1 MDICT
6 FVKKTADNFP
16 DLGIKYA
23 TGVEKYPHWCPITMV
38 NVFFIE
44 HDILFCQT
52 DGMDAEQSPL
62 PICYFASR
70 ATERHMELVNILSA
84 RLMTLKE
91 SLR

>member
-6 FVKKTADNFP
+6 FVKKTAGNFP

-44 HDILFCQT
+44 RDILFCQT
-52 DGMDAEQSPL
+52 EGMDADQLAL
-62 PICYFASR
+62 PVCYFASTV
-70 ATERHMELVNILSA
+70 TERHEELVNILSA
-84 RLMTLKE
+84 RLTALKE